1 MKNLLLLGLIF
12 LLSSCAVNPTADPNH
27 SGSMNVVSTAQ
38 ENQLNRILQKQTLQQ
53 LGEIEPAARLFYEQA
68 HAAEVQGNL
77 KTAIELYHKAMQ
89 QAPEN
94 GFLLTSLGLA
104 YLRIEDTIPARRYLL
119 KAVKYDPSYYKP
131 KLGLG
136 YIYLQGQQLEK
147 AVNQLE
153 DSLQLLTTVEGT
165 FLLGQTK
172 QALGD
177 FPRAR
182 QLYQA
187 VVKADGDGKLGK
199 TAATLLR
206 SLPR

>member
-1 MKNLLLLGLIF
+1 MKYLLLLSFVF
-12 LLSSCAVNPTADPNH
+12 LLSSCAVSPITDHNH
-27 SGSMNVVSTAQ
+27 SGSMNVVSTEQ
-38 ENQLNRILQKQTLQQ
+38 ETQFNRILKKQALQQ
-53 LGEIEPAARLFYEQA
+53 LGETQPEARLLYEQA
-68 HAAEVQGNL
+68 HAAEAQGDL

-119 KAVKYDPSYYKP
+119 KAVRYDPSYYKP

-136 YIYLQGQQLEK
+136 YIYLQGQQLQK

-153 DSLQLLTTVEGT
+153 GSLQLLTTVEGT
-165 FLLGQTK
+165 FLLGQAK

-177 FPRAR
+177 LPRAR

-187 VVKADGDGKLGK
+187 VVKADGNGKLGK